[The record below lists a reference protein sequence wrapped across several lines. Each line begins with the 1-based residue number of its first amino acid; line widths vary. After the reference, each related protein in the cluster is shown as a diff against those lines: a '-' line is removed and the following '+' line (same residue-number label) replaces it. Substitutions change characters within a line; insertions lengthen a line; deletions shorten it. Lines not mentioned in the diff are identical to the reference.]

1 VQALS
6 SAAVS
11 KAKDF
16 SLHAIT
22 NLMWA
27 LARLEVSPDVALVRA
42 MLDNTRIKDLNLM
55 QKMQVHQFFTLNSIS
70 AHPVDV
76 SSWVDLVAKCKGAN
90 K

>member
-1 VQALS
+1 MS

-11 KAKDF
+11 KAREFKPQEI
-16 SLHAIT
+16 S

-27 LARLEVSPDVALVRA
+27 LAILKVSPDAGLVRA
-42 MLDNTRIKDLNLM
+42 MLDNTRIKDLISM
-55 QKMQVHQFFTLNSIS
+55 QKSQLHTFFSFNSLS

-76 SSWVDLVAKCKGAN
+76 SSWADLVAKCKPTN